1 MTSDFARWVLYFTVY
16 SVLGYLVEVIFCSIR
31 GKKLVQR
38 GFLFGPVVPLYGFGA
53 IFILWSTAAVRDD
66 PWLTFWLSLTIC
78 TALEYFAGVLLEKL
92 FHLKWWDYSKKH
104 KFQINGKIFL
114 GTSLGFGFGGC
125 VIVYFFQTYVD
136 RLIDIFPVSWL
147 SNLAILSLILFFI
160 DTVISVYAT
169 QIATTN
175 LDLQNIIG
183 DQTNEIKRA
192 ARHVLKQVFLGVEQ
206 GKERGRR
213 WLKKQQRA
221 YKKEL
226 KRREKLAKKNR
237 EQKQKRKIKK
247 EKKHDK

>member
-1 MTSDFARWVLYFTVY
+1 MTDEFSRWVLYFTIY
-16 SVLGYLVEVIFCSIR
+16 SFLGYLIEVIFCSIR

-53 IFILWSTAAVRDD
+53 ILVLWSTTAVRDD
-66 PWLTFWLSLTIC
+66 PWLTFWLSLIIC
-78 TALEYFAGVLLEKL
+78 TALEYITGVLLEKL

-104 KFQINGKIFL
+104 KLQVGGKIFL

-125 VIVYFFQTYVD
+125 MIVYFFQKYID
-136 RLIDIFPVSWL
+136 LLIDNLPPSWL
-147 SNLAILSLILFFI
+147 SNLALISLVLFFL

-192 ARHVLKQVFLGVEQ
+192 ARKVLKQVFLGVEQ
-206 GKERGRR
+206 GKERGKR

-226 KRREKLAKKNR
+226 RRQKKLTQKTLRKTFKGHKKP
-237 EQKQKRKIKK
+237 
-247 EKKHDK
+247 

>member
-1 MTSDFARWVLYFTVY
+1 MTSEFARWVLYFTIY
-16 SVLGYLVEVIFCSIR
+16 SVIGYFGEVIFCSIR

-53 IFILWSTAAVRDD
+53 ILILLSTSAVRDNL
-66 PWLTFWLSLTIC
+66 WLTFWLSLTIC
-78 TALEYFAGVLLEKL
+78 TALEYFTGVLLEKL

-104 KFQINGKIFL
+104 KFQIGGKIFL
-114 GTSLGFGFGGC
+114 GTSLSFGIGGC
-125 VIVYFFQTYVD
+125 IIVYFLQKYIDF
-136 RLIDIFPVSWL
+136 LIDFLPVSWL
-147 SNLAILSLILFFI
+147 SNLAIIALILFFL

-192 ARHVLKQVFLGVEQ
+192 ARKALKQVFLGVEQ

-226 KRREKLAKKNR
+226 RR
-237 EQKQKRKIKK
+237 QKRLTQKTLRKTFKGRKK
-247 EKKHDK
+247 S